1 MDPIWVMLNLY
12 QKALEESSE
21 IQRFEEDEVAVV
33 SLQVHAV
40 LQKLRQLADTMRAR
54 PDAVRLWLQ
63 AEWQPVT
70 GVDAEKMER
79 LLFAPVKE
87 EGDD

>member
-1 MDPIWVMLNLY
+1 MDRLLVMLNLY
-12 QKALEESSE
+12 QKALEDSSE

-40 LQKLRQLADTMRAR
+40 LQKLRQLADTMKTR

-63 AEWQPVT
+63 VEWQPVT

-79 LLFAPVKE
+79 LLFAPVE
-87 EGDD
+87 SED